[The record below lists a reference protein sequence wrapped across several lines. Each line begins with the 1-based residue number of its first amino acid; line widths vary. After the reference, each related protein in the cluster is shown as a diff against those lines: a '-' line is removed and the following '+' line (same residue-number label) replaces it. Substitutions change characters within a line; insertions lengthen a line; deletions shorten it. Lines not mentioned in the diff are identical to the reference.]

1 MDNHDH
7 KIKVEYGV
15 AAVVLLIGVFF
26 IFHFSIFIFQAFTIS
41 TSRETVGPRT
51 LPLILSCSLV
61 LGGLWLAFRAFTGR
75 DGDLT
80 EGYGFLESPAVGAA
94 ACESLANAE

>member
-15 AAVVLLIGVFF
+15 AAVVLLIGVF
-26 IFHFSIFIFQAFTIS
+26 FIFQAFTIS